1 MLVDPVK
8 RIFLVFHVMAGVVF
22 VQLILG
28 GLFTFEYATYREH
41 LFMGL
46 FVGAMSIIAL
56 VTALFLVKPRS
67 NILIIPTV
75 FLVALLVLQG
85 ALGFSISHVPWLVM
99 VHYTNALV
107 IFALSIATVFNAV
120 RVSKATIS
128 H

>member
-22 VQLILG
+22 VQLIIG
-28 GLFTFEYATYREH
+28 ELFTFEYATYREH

-46 FVGAMSIIAL
+46 FVGVMSIIAL